1 MYLSHKW
8 LEILDYMDNKLNKNE
23 NESERGG
30 TDEDLKGQ
38 NRAQR
43 SIWLLW
49 PSLTKEEIDT
59 VETPDHYWFVLFGKE
74 IQ

>member
-1 MYLSHKW
+1 
-8 LEILDYMDNKLNKNE
+8 MDNKLNKNE

-43 SIWLLW
+43 SI
-49 PSLTKEEIDT
+49 
-59 VETPDHYWFVLFGKE
+59 
-74 IQ
+74 